1 MMAWYVEFH
10 DRVRLCRFPTE
21 RTEQTATPKGVRA
34 RSTACINGERLDSRL
49 TCFQMQIALKII
61 LKKWFFFI
69 VQDLRKKNPWLM
81 FPSFSLMRKH
91 LKCNS
96 ILAICPTT
104 HCYVVTCGEA
114 QQVKERGVSSFFFSS
129 AGKESQNSRQGQTDR
144 VQSCSVWYVMTFG
157 EVSWLFTISCLFTLA
172 INSTMLWDRF

>member
-81 FPSFSLMRKH
+81 FPSFSLMDTW
-91 LKCNS
+91 N
-96 ILAICPTT
+96 AIQFWQFVQLRIVMLSYFTCTYNDVPTT
-104 HCYVVTCGEA
+104 HAYIQWQNIFNEHTCIIYFLA
-114 QQVKERGVSSFFFSS
+114 LSFTCWDFYSPF
-129 AGKESQNSRQGQTDR
+129 EQTK
-144 VQSCSVWYVMTFG
+144 Y
-157 EVSWLFTISCLFTLA
+157 
-172 INSTMLWDRF
+172 

>member
-81 FPSFSLMRKH
+81 FPSFSLMDTWNAIQFWQFVQLRIVMLLPAAKPSRSRRGESPPSSSPPQEKSRKTQDRAK
-91 LKCNS
+91 LIECK
-96 ILAICPTT
+96 
-104 HCYVVTCGEA
+104 VVQYDTLWLL
-114 QQVKERGVSSFFFSS
+114 VKS
-129 AGKESQNSRQGQTDR
+129 AD
-144 VQSCSVWYVMTFG
+144 
-157 EVSWLFTISCLFTLA
+157 CLLSA
-172 INSTMLWDRF
+172 VCLL